1 MAAIQQR
8 TVHCDRPFIT
18 YPTRDRL
25 YGLCWRPDVSS
36 LRIAAST
43 FIPGEYA
50 NKIEIFHP
58 TANQK
63 EVVSALEIDHPY
75 PPTKIMWSPASL
87 NSHVELL
94 ATTADFLRL
103 WTISDSSIELHSR
116 FTEKKNNNDACAPL
130 TSFDWN
136 EVEPNI
142 IGTSSTGTT
151 CTIWDINQPTSPKH
165 QIVAHDTEVYDIA
178 FSSSDPKK
186 FASVGGDGSLRLFD
200 LRSLASSTIVYE
212 TPDKAALLRLAWNKR
227 DDRFIA
233 TFADDSS
240 KISVIDLR
248 RPIYPMVELNKHKAG
263 VNSISWSPHSRYD
276 LCSAGED
283 NTAIVYDVCAS
294 MTRPGENVDGPWK
307 SYPLLQSDE
316 PINQIRWSPTEPNCI
331 ALCDEKALHVVQM

>member
-1 MAAIQQR
+1 MATPQR
-8 TVHCDRPFIT
+8 SVFCDRPFIT

-58 TANQK
+58 AANQK

-136 EVEPNI
+136 ELEPNI

-151 CTIWDINQPTSPKH
+151 CAIWDINQPASPLNR
-165 QIVAHDTEVYDIA
+165 IVTHDTEVYDIA

-186 FASVGGDGSLRLFD
+186 FSAVGGDGSLRLFD
-200 LRSLASSTIVYE
+200 LRSLDGSIITYIHPDA
-212 TPDKAALLRLAWNKR
+212 TPLLRLAWNKR

-248 RPIYPMVELNKHKAG
+248 RPLIPMTELDHHKAP
-263 VNSISWSPHSRYD
+263 VNSMSWSPHSRYD

-283 NTAIVYDVCAS
+283 NTAFVYDICAQ
-294 MTRPGENVDGPWK
+294 MTRSGENVDGRCY
-307 SYPLLQSDE
+307 SLLTSDE

>member
-1 MAAIQQR
+1 MATPQR
-8 TVHCDRPFIT
+8 SVLCDRPFIT

-25 YGLCWRPDVSS
+25 YGLCWRPNVSL

-50 NKIEIFHP
+50 NKIEIFRP
-58 TANQK
+58 TANQT

-87 NSHVELL
+87 SSRVELL

-103 WTISDSSIELHSR
+103 WKISDSSIELHSR

-151 CTIWDINQPTSPKH
+151 CTIWDINLPTSPKH

-178 FSSSDPKK
+178 FSSSEPNR

-200 LRSLASSTIVYE
+200 
-212 TPDKAALLRLAWNKR
+212 LRLAWNKR

-233 TFADDSS
+233 TFADDST

-248 RPIYPMVELNKHKAG
+248 RPIYPMAELDKHKAG
-263 VNSISWSPHSRYD
+263 VNSMSWSPHSRYD

-283 NTAIVYDVCAS
+283 NTAIVYDICAQ
-294 MTRPGENVDGPWK
+294 MTRSGENVEGS
-307 SYPLLQSDE
+307 SYTLLKSDE

-331 ALCDEKALHVVQM
+331 AMCDEKALHVVQM

>member
-1 MAAIQQR
+1 MTTPQR
-8 TVHCDRPFIT
+8 SVLCDRPFIT

-87 NSHVELL
+87 GSHVELL

-142 IGTSSTGTT
+142 IGTSSTGNT
-151 CTIWDINQPTSPKH
+151 CTIWDINQPTSPKQ

-212 TPDKAALLRLAWNKR
+212 APNKEPLLRLAWNKR

-248 RPIYPMVELNKHKAG
+248 RPIYPMAELNQHKAG
-263 VNSISWSPHSRYD
+263 VNSMSWSPHSRYD

-283 NTAIVYDVCAS
+283 NTAIVYDICAQ
-294 MTRPGENVDGPWK
+294 MTRSGENVEGPC
-307 SYPLLQSDE
+307 YTLLKSDE

>member
-1 MAAIQQR
+1 MTTPQR
-8 TVHCDRPFIT
+8 SAFCDRPFIT

-58 TANQK
+58 SSNQK

-87 NSHVELL
+87 GSRMELL

-103 WTISDSSIELHSR
+103 WTISDTSIELHSR
-116 FTEKKNNNDACAPL
+116 FTAKKNNNDACAPL

-142 IGTSSTGTT
+142 IGTSSTGNT
-151 CTIWDINQPTSPKH
+151 CTIWDITQPTSPKH
-165 QIVAHDTEVYDIA
+165 QIVAHDTEVYDMA
-178 FSSSDPKK
+178 FSSSDPQK

-200 LRSLASSTIVYE
+200 
-212 TPDKAALLRLAWNKR
+212 LRLAWNKR

-240 KISVIDLR
+240 KISIIDLR
-248 RPIYPMVELNKHKAG
+248 RPIYPMAELDQHKAG
-263 VNSISWSPHSRYD
+263 VNSMSWSPHSRYD

-283 NTAIVYDVCAS
+283 NTAIVYDICAQ
-294 MTRPGENVDGPWK
+294 MTRAGEEAEGTC
-307 SYPLLQSDE
+307 YTLLSSDE

>member
-1 MAAIQQR
+1 MAISPR
-8 TVHCDRPFIT
+8 TILCDRPFIT

-36 LRIAAST
+36 MRIAAST

-87 NSHVELL
+87 GAHVELL

-103 WTISDSSIELHSR
+103 WTITDSSIELHSR
-116 FTEKKNNNDACAPL
+116 FMEKKNKNDVCAPL

-136 EVEPNI
+136 ELEPNV
-142 IGTSSTGTT
+142 IGTSSTGKT
-151 CTIWDINQPTSPKH
+151 CTIWDINQPTLPMH
-165 QIVAHDTEVYDIA
+165 QITAHDTDVYDTA

-186 FASVGGDGSLRLFD
+186 FASVGGEGSLRLFD
-200 LRSLASSTIVYE
+200 LRSLESSTIVYVS
-212 TPDKAALLRLAWNKR
+212 PDKTPLLRLAWNKR

-233 TFADDSS
+233 TFADDST

-248 RPIYPMVELNKHKAG
+248 RPIFPMVVLDQHKAG
-263 VNSISWSPHSRYD
+263 VNSMSWSPHSRYD

-283 NTAIVYDVCAS
+283 NAAIVYDICAQMMRS
-294 MTRPGENVDGPWK
+294 GDDVEGICYT
-307 SYPLLQSDE
+307 LLKSDE

-331 ALCDEKALHVVQM
+331 ALCDEKALHVIRM

>member
-1 MAAIQQR
+1 MAAQR
-8 TVHCDRPFIT
+8 TVLCDRPFIT

-87 NSHVELL
+87 TSNVELL
-94 ATTADFLRL
+94 ATTVDFLRL

-116 FTEKKNNNDACAPL
+116 FTE
-130 TSFDWN
+130 
-136 EVEPNI
+136 
-142 IGTSSTGTT
+142 
-151 CTIWDINQPTSPKH
+151 QPTIPIQ

-178 FSSSDPKK
+178 FSSDPKK
-186 FASVGGDGSLRLFD
+186 FAS
-200 LRSLASSTIVYE
+200 LASSTILYE

-233 TFADDSS
+233 TFAEDST
-240 KISVIDLR
+240 KICVLDLR
-248 RPIYPMVELNKHKAG
+248 RPIYPIAELDQHTAG

-276 LCSAGED
+276 LCSAAED
-283 NTAIVYDVCAS
+283 KTAIVYDICAG
-294 MTRPGENVDGPWK
+294 MTAPGAPTDGAWS
-307 SYPLLQSDE
+307 SYVLLKSDE

>member
-1 MAAIQQR
+1 MATSER
-8 TVHCDRPFIT
+8 SVLCDRPFIT

-36 LRIAAST
+36 MQIAAST

-50 NKIEIFHP
+50 NKIEIFNF
-58 TANQK
+58 TVNEK
-63 EVVSALEIDHPY
+63 KLVSALEIDHPY
-75 PPTKIMWSPASL
+75 PPTKIMWSPPSL
-87 NSHVELL
+87 GPHMELL

-103 WTISDSSIELHSR
+103 WKITDSSIELCSK
-116 FTEKKNNNDACAPL
+116 FSEKKSKNDLCAPL

-142 IGTSSTGTT
+142 IGTSSTGKA
-151 CTIWDINQPTSPKH
+151 CTIWDINQPMSPMF
-165 QIVAHDTEVYDIA
+165 QITAHDTDVYDMA
-178 FSSSDPKK
+178 FSCSDPKK

-200 LRSLASSTIVYE
+200 LRSLDSSTIVYVSPDE
-212 TPDKAALLRLAWNKR
+212 TALLRLAWNKR

-233 TFADDSS
+233 TFADNST

-248 RPIYPMVELNKHKAG
+248 RPIFPMAVLDQHNAG
-263 VNSISWSPHSRYD
+263 VNSMSWSPHSRYD

-283 NTAIVYDVCAS
+283 NAAIVYDICAQ
-294 MTRPGENVDGPWK
+294 MTSSGDNVEGTC
-307 SYPLLQSDE
+307 YTLLKSDE
-316 PINQIRWSPTEPNCI
+316 PINQIRWSSTEPNCI